1 MYMRAGARKQKLK
14 NNAMKY
20 IITTIIV
27 LASFVSFAQ
36 EKEIKKKTNEVK
48 LNVFNA
54 LIFKSLD
61 LTYEYLIN
69 DESSVGLSFMVN
81 LNNDFN
87 DGPDYNEKYAITPYY
102 SHFFSRK
109 YAMGFFIE
117 AFGMYNKQEIDDYYY
132 IDDYIEQYDG
142 TIQHTNNFALGFS
155 IGGKFV
161 SSKGFVFEFFGG
173 IGRNLFTSNDYES
186 TEFVPRLGISLG
198 YRF

>member
-1 MYMRAGARKQKLK
+1 
-14 NNAMKY
+14 MKKC
-20 IITTIIV
+20 IIIFLIFTT
-27 LASFVSFAQ
+27 FVSFSQ
-36 EKEIKKKTNEVK
+36 EEESKKRSNEAK

-81 LNNDFN
+81 LNDDFS
-87 DGPDYNEKYAITPYY
+87 DGPTYNEEYSITPYY
-102 SHFFSRK
+102 RHFFSRK

-117 AFGMYNKQEIDDYYY
+117 AFGMFNKQEIDEYYY
-132 IDDYIEQYDG
+132 YDYIEEPEITRGQS
-142 TIQHTNNFALGFS
+142 NNFALGFS
-155 IGGKFV
+155 LGGKFV

-173 IGRNLFTSNDYES
+173 IGRNLFTSSSYNG

>member
-1 MYMRAGARKQKLK
+1 
-14 NNAMKY
+14 MKKFV
-20 IITTIIV
+20 TIIIIFT
-27 LASFVSFAQ
+27 SIVSFAQ
-36 EKEIKKKTNEVK
+36 ENEIKKRSNEVK

-69 DESSVGLSFMVN
+69 EESSVGLSFLVN

-87 DGPDYNEKYAITPYY
+87 EGPDYNEKYAVTPYY
-102 SHFFSRK
+102 RHFFSRK

-117 AFGMYNKQEIDDYYY
+117 AFGMYNNQELY
-132 IDDYIEQYDG
+132 IADSSYNG
-142 TIQHTNNFALGFS
+142 PSNNFALGFS
-155 IGGKFV
+155 LGGKFV

-173 IGRNLFTSNDYES
+173 IGRNLFSSNNSDS

>member
-1 MYMRAGARKQKLK
+1 
-14 NNAMKY
+14 MKY
-20 IITTIIV
+20 FVIIIIIFTS
-27 LASFVSFAQ
+27 LASFGQ
-36 EKEIKKKTNEVK
+36 EQEIKKKTNEIK

-54 LIFKSLD
+54 LIFKSFD

-69 DESSVGLSFMVN
+69 DESSVGLSFMAN
-81 LNNDFN
+81 LNNDFS

-102 SHFFSRK
+102 RHFFSRK

-117 AFGMYNKQEIDDYYY
+117 AFGMYNNQEIDQYYY
-132 IDDYIEQYDG
+132 DYNDDYFAEPDI
-142 TIQHTNNFALGFS
+142 TVPRTNNFALGFS

-173 IGRNLFTSNDYES
+173 IGRNLFSSNDANS